1 MFQQVMEQQD
11 QFLVVDILQEVEVE
25 QMTQDQFKLLEDQV
39 EEDLVLIVV
48 YQQELQEQLTQV
60 VVVEVVMDQQVQ
72 EVLV

>member
-25 QMTQDQFKLLEDQV
+25 QMTQDQFKLQEDQV

-48 YQQELQEQLTQV
+48 YQQEQQEQLTQEV
-60 VVVEVVMDQQVQ
+60 EVEVVMDQQVQ